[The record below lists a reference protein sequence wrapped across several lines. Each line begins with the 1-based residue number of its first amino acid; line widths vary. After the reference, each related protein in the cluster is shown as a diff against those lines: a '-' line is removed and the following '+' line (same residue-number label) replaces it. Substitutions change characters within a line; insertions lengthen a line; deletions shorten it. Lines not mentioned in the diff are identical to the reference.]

1 MFTKRSALLFWQPV
15 NRPEMM
21 ENLPEM
27 ETNGKEG
34 DQEMQSQK
42 CSFISV
48 KGRQVDFL
56 LEIGKQFAIE
66 HTSYH
71 VTIETMLCQI
81 FW

>member
-1 MFTKRSALLFWQPV
+1 
-15 NRPEMM
+15 MM

-34 DQEMQSQK
+34 DYKMQLQK

-48 KGRQVDFL
+48 KGRQVDFF

-66 HTSYH
+66 HTNYH

>member
-1 MFTKRSALLFWQPV
+1 
-15 NRPEMM
+15 MM

-48 KGRQVDFL
+48 KWLQVDYL
-56 LEIGKQFAIE
+56 LEIGKKFAIE

-71 VTIETMLCQI
+71 VTIEY
-81 FW
+81 

>member
-1 MFTKRSALLFWQPV
+1 MFTIRSALLFWQPV

-81 FW
+81 F

>member
-1 MFTKRSALLFWQPV
+1 MFTIRSALLFWQPV

>member
-1 MFTKRSALLFWQPV
+1 MLTKRSALLFWQPV

-66 HTSYH
+66 HTSCH